1 MTYFYKTERAVFVA
15 NGIRQCALKT
25 GFRFSAD
32 MEISVVCFLRS
43 FTTLYALFRFYKS
56 TLFAFRPQ

>member
-15 NGIRQCALKT
+15 NEIRQCALKT

-43 FTTLYALFRFYKS
+43 FTTLYALFRFYMS